1 MDPHGTRA
9 RSIGVR
15 GHYEPCR
22 TSHFHIRGL
31 ARRCEKPMEQ
41 GKNEYTPSENNLA
54 APCPNLPGREPK
66 VANDDAPFLTSDEVR
81 KLLQTINI
89 KPGSRLDRSAKYH
102 AHRAQILPDD
112 LLQTALLAAMTSRKC
127 QTDLGIE
134 PFVIGIIRSKAS
146 KVIDRR
152 ERKMQLGLHS
162 LDQSEFEIP
171 APDLEE
177 IGEQQERA
185 MICAELLA
193 AISEGDAVMEK
204 VIDGQGHGYRGQKL
218 AECAGIDQDELATV
232 RRRIKRRAAALR
244 DQLAALDRAA

>member
-1 MDPHGTRA
+1 
-9 RSIGVR
+9 
-15 GHYEPCR
+15 
-22 TSHFHIRGL
+22 
-31 ARRCEKPMEQ
+31 MEQ
-41 GKNEYTPSENNLA
+41 GKNEYTPSEINLA

-127 QTDLGIE
+127 RTDLGIE
-134 PFVIGIIRSKAS
+134 PFVIGIMRSKVS

-152 ERKMQLGLHS
+152 ERKMQLGLGLHS
-162 LDQSEFEIP
+162 LDQSEIEIP
-171 APDLEE
+171 APDVDD
-177 IGEQQERA
+177 IREQQERA

-193 AISEGDAVMEK
+193 SISEGDAVMEK
-204 VIDGQGHGYRGQKL
+204 VIDGQGHGYRGHTL

-244 DQLAALDRAA
+244 DQLAALDCAA